1 MPTRASVENDA
12 MHLLLI
18 EDDLDLGRALSQAL
32 RSEGFSIE
40 WLRRLCD
47 AQHALDDARAD
58 CVLLDVNLPD
68 GSGLDLLA
76 QWRRQGVAVPVIMI
90 TARTALE
97 DRLSGLDGGADDYIV
112 KPFATSELVSR
123 IHAVRRRYAQQ
134 ASEVWKF
141 GTLAIEPRRHGAW
154 LDGTE
159 LELSPREF
167 GLLMELAR
175 EPGRVVPKAEL
186 AQRLEPLGEPVNFS
200 AIEVHLS
207 NLRRKIG
214 AERIRTVR
222 GVGYLFEA
230 KA

>member
-1 MPTRASVENDA
+1 

-32 RSEGFSIE
+32 RSENFTIE
-40 WLRRLCD
+40 WVRRLAD
-47 AQHALDDARAD
+47 SPLPTEGFD

-68 GSGLDLLA
+68 GSGLDRLD
-76 QWRRQGVAVPVIMI
+76 QWRRARWGGPVIVI
-90 TARTALE
+90 SARSTLE
-97 DRLSGLDGGADDYIV
+97 DRLQGLDGGADDYVV

-134 ASEVWKF
+134 SSASWQF
-141 GTLAIEPRRHGAW
+141 GDLVVEPQRHRALLAGA
-154 LDGTE
+154 E

-167 GLLMELAR
+167 QLLLELAG
-175 EPGRVVPKAEL
+175 EPGRVVPKGRL
-186 AQRLEPLGEPVNFS
+186 AQRLEPLGEPVPFS

-214 AERIRTVR
+214 ASRIRTVR

-230 KA
+230 A